1 MKKFKLLRLL
11 TLLADACTMRFVSD
25 GTAVANAQLDQI
37 ETTVGTSPLLRIYN
51 GTMPADADTALSGN
65 TLLAVGTLPSD
76 WLAAAS
82 AKSKAKAGTWTV
94 TGQSGAGGG
103 TAGTFFRLYDN
114 GGSTCHMQGTFG
126 VNVAINTNALTAAN
140 GNVLNFAS
148 TTGVVVGMRVTGTG
162 VVAGATVVAVNA
174 TTVTMSH
181 TSTAGVSNG
190 ATITF
195 KYDMEVDN
203 ASISNAQVLTVN
215 SFSRTAGN

>member
-1 MKKFKLLRLL
+1 MPFKLTKLL
-11 TLLADACTMRFVSD
+11 TLLLEACTLRFHTDS
-25 GTAVANAQLDQI
+25 TTVANARLDAI
-37 ETTVGTSPLLRIYN
+37 ETTIGTSPLLRIYN
-51 GTMPADADTALSGN
+51 GTMPADADAALSGN

-76 WLAAAS
+76 WMAAAS
-82 AKSKAKAGTWTV
+82 SKTKSKAGTWTV
-94 TGQSGAGGG
+94 TGQAAAGSG
-103 TAGTFFRLYDN
+103 TAGTFYRFYDST
-114 GGSTCHMQGTFG
+114 GTTCHGQGTFG
-126 VNVAINTNALTAAN
+126 VNVAINTNGSTAAN

-162 VVAGATVVAVNA
+162 VATGCTVVAVTS

-203 ASISNAQVLTVN
+203 ASISSGQVLTVN